1 MEVIL
6 DGVSILICGIGIF
19 FFIISIILYKK
30 RKKDIIQNVIEQ
42 EQQSINNALAK
53 LKIEYQTEVQNVKQL
68 QEKADSTF
76 AQINANVELIQKQK
90 SEIQKILED
99 YQNSE
104 TQRIEKEISE
114 WTTSAQEADA
124 HIQLILDANN
134 KEKASAALQL
144 EELKKEIEDFR
155 IRRESLNEAIR
166 KEREMENLQDSHRI
180 QLSDFDKEDI
190 HFLVSLENKI
200 HNKELLHKLIWT
212 EYLQKPF
219 NQMINRIC
227 GANVPK
233 NVVYC
238 IENIETHEKY
248 IGKTSASYKDR
259 MSNHIKASL
268 GISTISHQKIH
279 DALFGNWDK
288 FMFSIIEEVGED
300 QKLSDREKFYIE
312 TFQSNQYGY
321 NMKV

>member
-6 DGVSILICGIGIF
+6 DGVALIC
-19 FFIISIILYKK
+19 ISICVFLLIWQQIKFKK
-30 RKKDIIQNVIEQ
+30 RKEEKLQQYIKDQ
-42 EQQSINNALAK
+42 K
-53 LKIEYQTEVQNVKQL
+53 LKIEKETALCNQNLDNTRQKLHKADLAFQKLTEQTEQAKKSFDKL
-68 QEKADSTF
+68 IEAYKESKTEK
-76 AQINANVELIQKQK
+76 
-90 SEIQKILED
+90 
-99 YQNSE
+99 
-104 TQRIEKEISE
+104 IEKEISE
-114 WTTSAQEADA
+114 WTVSAQNAADA
-124 HIQLILDANN
+124 YMNLILEENR

-190 HFLVSLENKI
+190 HFLVSLEDKM

-227 GANVPK
+227 GANIPK

-268 GISTISHQKIH
+268 GLGQLTRQQIH
-279 DALFGNWDK
+279 KALFGNWDK